1 MEAAQCRMSTSK
13 ILSHLRLS
21 KPRIRQERGDLRK
34 KSPHPTSNL
43 KNSSPKV
50 DIKSRKMINKSLKK
64 KEWLKLTRESPKIEV
79 KRKEETSVT
88 Q

>member
-1 MEAAQCRMSTSK
+1 M
-13 ILSHLRLS
+13 S
-21 KPRIRQERGDLRK
+21 KPRLRHERGGLRM

-50 DIKSRKMINKSLKK
+50 DIKSRKMINRSLKK

>member
-1 MEAAQCRMSTSK
+1 M
-13 ILSHLRLS
+13 
-21 KPRIRQERGDLRK
+21 

-43 KNSSPKV
+43 KNSNPKV
-50 DIKSRKMINKSLKK
+50 DIKSRKMNNKTLKMK
-64 KEWLKLTRESPKIEV
+64 GWLRLIKESPKIEV